1 VIGGAIELI
10 QPFFGRSASWI
21 DMGFNLFGGFIGLVF
36 FAPAR
41 LEMSRKILLS
51 FQIGAVVLA
60 SLIFHGPMTTLW
72 DMHVAAR
79 QFPVL
84 SDFETRFEAKRW
96 TAGVIDT
103 SLARTGNASLRV
115 ELGTDRYSGTTLW
128 RSFGNWQGYTTLVI
142 SIYNPEPKPIAMTI
156 TIRDEEHSRRGG
168 EYHDRFNREFML
180 RQGWNDI
187 RIPTADI
194 KNAPAQRTMDLSMLT
209 YLVVFAMNLSEVRT
223 IYLDYVH
230 LISA

>member
-1 VIGGAIELI
+1 MVGGVIELI

-41 LEMSRKILLS
+41 LEISRRILWSL
-51 FQIGAVVLA
+51 QIGAVVLA
-60 SLIFHGPMTTLW
+60 SLIFYGPMTTLW

-84 SDFETRFEAKRW
+84 SDFETRFEPKRW

-103 SLARTGNASLRV
+103 SLAKTGNASLRV
-115 ELGTDRYSGTTLW
+115 DLDTEKYAGTAMW
-128 RSFGNWQGYTTLVI
+128 RSLGDWQDYSTLAL
-142 SIYNPEPKPIAMTI
+142 SIYNPDPKPLVMTI

-168 EYHDRFNREFML
+168 EYHDRFNREFTL
-180 RQGWNDI
+180 HQGWNDI
-187 RIPTADI
+187 RIPIAVI
-194 KNAPAQRTMDLSMLT
+194 KNAPAERTMDLSNLT
-209 YLVVFAMNLSEVRT
+209 YLVVFTMNLSKNYT
-223 IYLDYVH
+223 IYLDNIH
-230 LISA
+230 LIP